1 MSDINEIAGCRII
14 HRRTISIEKSPS
26 SKVKKKMPIEKGIIN
41 KDYEIHLNRLVLNP
55 LKFLHKPPTVYI
67 NLI

>member
-1 MSDINEIAGCRII
+1 MSDINEIVGCHVF
-14 HRRTISIEKSPS
+14 HRRTVSIENMIPNA
-26 SKVKKKMPIEKGIIN
+26 VKQNLQIDKDLIK

-55 LKFLHKPPTVYI
+55 WKFVHKPPTVYI